1 MDRMGKSKTLDRK
14 DFLTL
19 LSKSKSAAKRKF
31 LMDNCSPQDI
41 MAISESCQNLLHH
54 NICVTKKQL
63 EKLRK
68 NKDDIRSLADKN
80 VSIENKKDIVTQRG
94 GFLSVLLPLAIEAI
108 VQIIKNKKKK
118 K

>member
-1 MDRMGKSKTLDRK
+1 ME
-14 DFLTL
+14 
-19 LSKSKSAAKRKF
+19 
-31 LMDNCSPQDI
+31 NCSPQDM
-41 MAISESCQNLLHH
+41 MAISESCQNLLRH

-63 EKLRK
+63 ERLRK
-68 NKDDIRSLADKN
+68 NKNDIRSLAN
-80 VSIENKKDIVTQRG
+80 RNISIENKKEIVSQRG